1 MVFRFILKPEALDG
15 VLAKCL
21 NSSGHLADFIL
32 AVHTFDFAG
41 CIACR
46 QRPHPLAKPRNRSGN
61 ATRRN
66 KQSERDQCQETSA
79 MLTRAVQIVVL
90 VLAVRRSLP
99 SFITWISC
107 SLPALIFGETS
118 VIFRRTLSAIC

>member
-66 KQSERDQCQETSA
+66 KQAERDQCQGNKCYADQSCPDCRVGAGREALSPIVHH
-79 MLTRAVQIVVL
+79 LDQLLVPRAD
-90 VLAVRRSLP
+90 
-99 SFITWISC
+99 
-107 SLPALIFGETS
+107 
-118 VIFRRTLSAIC
+118 FR